1 MYFSDDAITFYGFKT
16 TYSNGFIFLNGARI
30 IQDQT
35 YEIQIEFTQIFTHYT
50 KNTF

>member
-1 MYFSDDAITFYGFKT
+1 MYFSVAITLYGFKT

-35 YEIQIEFTQIFTHYT
+35 YEIKIQFTQIFTLYT
-50 KNTF
+50 KKTF